1 MESPAFFTPPQKLLN
16 GLLGI
21 LLVLLLLTFPVH
33 AQNTDDHRH
42 GNEAPESRLPSDAE
56 GNLFACQHGWAKCNH
71 ANLSPSEAVKVAV
84 IDHQRNVSNCRAG
97 IKPCDPSKLSVPN
110 APRWRLPITS
120 IMSGPAT
127 TAFCPA
133 TIHG

>member
-1 MESPAFFTPPQKLLN
+1 MYDGHKEMMYPRERVLVESPAFFTPPQKLLN

-42 GNEAPESRLPSDAE
+42 GNEAPGSRLPSDAE

-84 IDHQRNVSNCRAG
+84 TDHQRNVSNCMAG
-97 IKPCDPSKLSVPN
+97 IN
-110 APRWRLPITS
+110 
-120 IMSGPAT
+120 PA
-127 TAFCPA
+127 
-133 TIHG
+133 IRRN